1 VVAVVG
7 STLDKLQEQLL
18 KTGEQLSLLEGDL
31 AAKVESLLV
40 REVTIKAT
48 EKEVAAICAKISVER
63 SQVTADTQKWCEK
76 LMT

>member
-1 VVAVVG
+1 
-7 STLDKLQEQLL
+7 
-18 KTGEQLSLLEGDL
+18 
-31 AAKVESLLV
+31 LV

-63 SQVTADTQKWCEK
+63 AQVTADTQKWCEK

>member
-1 VVAVVG
+1 
-7 STLDKLQEQLL
+7 L
-18 KTGEQLSLLEGDL
+18 KTEEQLSLLEGDL

-48 EKEVAAICAKISVER
+48 EKEVASICAKISVER
-63 SQVTADTQKWCEK
+63 AQVTADTQKWCEK

>member
-48 EKEVAAICAKISVER
+48 EKEVASICAKISVER
-63 SQVTADTQKWCEK
+63 AQVTADMQKWCEK